1 MSPPQQTSGAR
12 SLALTNTIATLCSV
26 LLLLRSLS
34 LSCSLASTF
43 FQIFFSRLDPTS
55 FGFSYTYTTLAE
67 GVCVCG
73 SSSVAPALALFFLRF
88 AHTHGRARAQGKHLN
103 SSTPNGKS
111 WWVNFQKLLQVIAIA
126 LKSGDASG
134 DGSGGHR
141 QLVAFRFQKILPPFF
156 SFFL

>member
-1 MSPPQQTSGAR
+1 M
-12 SLALTNTIATLCSV
+12 NF
-26 LLLLRSLS
+26 LS
-34 LSCSLASTF
+34 D
-43 FQIFFSRLDPTS
+43 FFSRLDPTS

-126 LKSGDASG
+126 FKSGDASG
-134 DGSGGHR
+134 DSSGDSVAGHR
-141 QLVAFRFQKILPPFF
+141 QLVVFRFQKILPPHSFSPFF
-156 SFFL
+156 SESSSSWCWFSTIETTTTHKLRGPRAD